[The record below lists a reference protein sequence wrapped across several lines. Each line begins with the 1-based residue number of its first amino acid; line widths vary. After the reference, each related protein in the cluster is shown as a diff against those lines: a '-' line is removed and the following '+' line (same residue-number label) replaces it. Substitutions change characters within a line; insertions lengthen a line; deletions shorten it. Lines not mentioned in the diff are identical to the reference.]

1 MTATAFRNSLE
12 EIFGAPRGSLKDSDT
27 RDTVEGW
34 TSLADVQV
42 LSVIS
47 SEFGIEPDADI
58 LEAESTGDLI
68 RVLHDKGAFR

>member
-1 MTATAFRNSLE
+1 MTSAAFRNSLE

-68 RVLHDKGAFR
+68 RVLQDKGAFR

>member
-1 MTATAFRNSLE
+1 MTSAAFRNSLE
-12 EIFGAPRGSLKDSDT
+12 EIFGATRGSLKDSDT

-68 RVLHDKGAFR
+68 RVLQDKGAFR

>member
-1 MTATAFRNSLE
+1 MTSVAFRNSLE

-27 RDTVEGW
+27 RETVEGW

-68 RVLHDKGAFR
+68 RVLQEKGAFR